1 MVEQLVINV
10 GRKIRELRQQRGL
23 SLRRLS
29 DKVGVSPSAIQKIE
43 QNLISPTL
51 GTVLKITKGL
61 GTTLQSLL
69 DEHMEARDVVH
80 LPQEKRRTIT
90 VPDLKISIQLLADG
104 LPNEAFS
111 AILLTIP
118 KRAKMKE
125 REFRHHGE
133 ELQLCVKGKVKFTI
147 RDETYLLKRGDS
159 LRFKSYLRH
168 YWENVGDTEAQLL
181 MICSPPIHMGRSP
194 NEG

>member
-10 GRKIRELRQQRGL
+10 GRKIRELRQQRGF

-69 DEHMEARDVVH
+69 DEHTDARDVVY
-80 LPQEKRRTIT
+80 LPAEKRRTVT
-90 VPDLKISIQLLADG
+90 VPDLKISLQSLADG
-104 LPNEAFS
+104 LANQAFS
-111 AILLTIP
+111 AVLLPI
-118 KRAKMKE
+118 RRGAKMKE
-125 REFRHHGE
+125 REFRHQGE

-147 RDETYLLKRGDS
+147 RDQTYLLRRGDS
-159 LRFKSYLRH
+159 LRFKSHLRH

-181 MICSPPIHMGRSP
+181 MICSPPIHLGRSP

>member
-29 DKVGVSPSAIQKIE
+29 EKVEVSPSAIHKIE

-80 LPQEKRRTIT
+80 LPQEKRRAVP
-90 VPDLKISIQLLADG
+90 VPDLKISIQSLADG
-104 LPNEAFS
+104 LGNQAFS

-118 KRAKMKE
+118 KGAKMKE
-125 REFRHHGE
+125 REFHHQGE
-133 ELQLCVKGKVKFTI
+133 ELQLCVKGVVKFTI
-147 RDETYLLKRGDS
+147 RHETYILKRGDS

-168 YWENVGDTEAQLL
+168 YWENVGGTEAQLL
-181 MICSPPIHMGRSP
+181 MICSPPIHLGRSP

>member
-51 GTVLKITKGL
+51 GTVLKIMKGL

-80 LPQEKRRTIT
+80 LPQEKRRTVL
-90 VPDLKISIQLLADG
+90 VPDLRISIQLLADG

-118 KRAKMKE
+118 KGAQMKE

-147 RDETYLLKRGDS
+147 RDETYLLRRGDS
-159 LRFKSYLRH
+159 LRFKSSLRH

-181 MICSPPIHMGRSP
+181 MICSPPIHLGRSP